1 MPSVLIYTL
10 AGCPF
15 CVRAV
20 ALLRSKGSN
29 FTEVDVTRDTEAR
42 RAASGRSGH
51 RTFPQIWVGEAFVG
65 GCDELFALERAGR
78 LDAMLA

>member
-15 CVRAV
+15 CVRAT

-29 FTEVDVTRDTEAR
+29 FTEVDVTRDAETR
-42 RAASGRSGH
+42 LAASKRSGH
-51 RTFPQIWVGEAFVG
+51 RTFPQIWVGDAFVG
-65 GCDELFALERAGR
+65 GGDELFALERAGR
-78 LDAMLA
+78 LDAMLD

>member
-10 AGCPF
+10 GGCPF
-15 CVRAV
+15 CVRAI
-20 ALLRSKGSN
+20 ALLRSKGSK
-29 FTEVDVTRDTEAR
+29 FTEVDVTRDAEGR
-42 RAASGRSGH
+42 RAACERSGH
-51 RTFPQIWVGEAFVG
+51 RTFPQIWIGDSFVG